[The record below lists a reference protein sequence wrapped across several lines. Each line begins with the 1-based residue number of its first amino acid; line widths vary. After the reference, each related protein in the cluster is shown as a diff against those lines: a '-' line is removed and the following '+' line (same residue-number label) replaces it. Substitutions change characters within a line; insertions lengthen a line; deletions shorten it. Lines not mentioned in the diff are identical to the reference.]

1 MTQNRILMSLLS
13 LIMNIPNYIEVIL
26 LEVPTNSDFNM
37 KKDIQ
42 EKLKP
47 LCDAVIKQN
56 KRITF
61 FQGAG
66 ISTSA
71 GIPDFRSPKT
81 GLYSNLSKLNLPYPE
96 AVFDIDYF
104 KENPKAFYTL
114 AEELFPGNFMPTKY
128 HYLLKLLQDKGKLHR
143 VYTQNIDTLERIAGV
158 KDEYIVEAH
167 GSFAS
172 SHCIDCNHEMSTDKL
187 RELMKDKT
195 TNDGIPICPKCKGYV
210 KSDIVFFGEGL
221 PEKFFS
227 QWEEDADDVSVAI
240 VAGTSLTV
248 YPFASL
254 PSEVSD
260 KCIRLLLNKEVVG
273 DFQYKDRKS
282 DIFFLTDCDEG
293 AEHIADA
300 FGWREELENLIAS
313 ERTKFTKTDE
323 EKTDAAENAKNVAT
337 LVEEAERDTL
347 SKSPSLSK
355 KEDNDA
361 TDKQKDAEESSAKLE
376 DAISKLKI

>member
-13 LIMNIPNYIEVIL
+13 LITNILTYIKAIL
-26 LEVPTNSDFNM
+26 LEVLMNSDVNM
-37 KKDIQ
+37 KKDIHD
-42 EKLKP
+42 KLKP
-47 LCDAVIKQN
+47 IYDAVIKQN
-56 KRITF
+56 KKITF

-114 AEELFPGNFMPTKY
+114 ADELFPGNFMPTKY
-128 HYLLKLLQDKGKLHR
+128 HYLLRLLQDKGKLHR
-143 VYTQNIDTLERIAGV
+143 VYTQNIDTLERIAGI

-172 SHCIDCNHEMSTDKL
+172 SHCIDCNYEMSTSKL
-187 RELMKDKT
+187 RELMKDKD
-195 TNDGIPICPKCKGYV
+195 NNEGIPICPKCKGYV
-210 KSDIVFFGEGL
+210 KLDIVFFGEGL

-227 QWEEDADDVSVAI
+227 QWEEDADNVSVAI

-254 PSEVSD
+254 PSEVST

-273 DFQYKDRKS
+273 DFRYQDRKS
-282 DIFFLTDCDEG
+282 DILLLTDCDEG

-313 ERTKFTKTDE
+313 ERTKFTKVNE
-323 EKTDAAENAKNVAT
+323 EKADAAENARNVAT

-347 SKSPSLSK
+347 SKSPTLSK
-355 KEDNDA
+355 EEDNDA
-361 TDKQKDAEESSAKLE
+361 TNNEKDKEESSAKLE
-376 DAISKLKI
+376 DAISRLEI

>member
-1 MTQNRILMSLLS
+1 MTQNRIFMSLLS
-13 LIMNIPNYIEVIL
+13 LITYTPNYIEAIL

-47 LCDAVIKQN
+47 LYDAVIKRN
-56 KRITF
+56 KKITF

-158 KDEYIVEAH
+158 QDEYIVEAH

-195 TNDGIPICPKCKGYV
+195 TNDGIPICSKCKGYV
-210 KSDIVFFGEGL
+210 KLDIVFFGEGL
-221 PEKFFS
+221 PEKFFN

-254 PSEVSD
+254 PSEVSNE
-260 KCIRLLLNKEVVG
+260 CIRLLLNKEVVG

-282 DIFFLTDCDEG
+282 DILFLTDCDEG

-300 FGWREELENLIAS
+300 FGWREELESLIAS
-313 ERTKFTKTDE
+313 ERLKFTKADE
-323 EKTDAAENAKNVAT
+323 EKKDAAENAKNVAT
-337 LVEEAERDTL
+337 LVEEAERN
-347 SKSPSLSK
+347 SKSPSLST

-361 TDKQKDAEESSAKLE
+361 TVKEEDTEESSAKLE